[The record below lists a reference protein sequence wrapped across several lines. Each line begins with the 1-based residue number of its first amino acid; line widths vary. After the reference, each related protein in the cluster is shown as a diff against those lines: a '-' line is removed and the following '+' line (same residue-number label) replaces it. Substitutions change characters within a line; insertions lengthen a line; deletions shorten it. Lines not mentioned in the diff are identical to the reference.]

1 MSRRP
6 RGQMLLE
13 SSTGRAVVRQG
24 DALVIVDGQ
33 GGEARWP
40 LDRVHTLQIAV
51 EQVLRA
57 QGVGL

>member
-40 LDRVHTLQIAV
+40 LDRVHTLQITV
-51 EQVLRA
+51 EQV
-57 QGVGL
+57 